1 MCGKWGVRPD
11 GAADDSIFARARG
24 YGAATIADE
33 FSQQGVIFHPAGKGN
48 RKAGW
53 QRMRTML
60 SQARS
65 IDYAQSMA
73 VEFVEKGKKALYA
86 FPAGDARDALMFLP
100 DYVLS
105 RDR

>member
-1 MCGKWGVRPD
+1 MCAKWGMRPQ

-33 FSQQGVIFHPAGKGN
+33 FSQQGVMFQPAGKGS

-60 SQARS
+60 SQAGPGTLDSTFRGLQ
-65 IDYAQSMA
+65 IC
-73 VEFVEKGKKALYA
+73 L
-86 FPAGDARDALMFLP
+86 GDAPVIPRDP
-100 DYVLS
+100 
-105 RDR
+105 RDPKI